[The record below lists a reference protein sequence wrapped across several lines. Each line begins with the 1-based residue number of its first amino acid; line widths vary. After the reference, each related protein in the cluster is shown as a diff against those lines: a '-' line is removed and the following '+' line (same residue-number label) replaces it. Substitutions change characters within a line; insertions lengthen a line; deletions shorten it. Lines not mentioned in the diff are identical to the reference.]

1 MKTIYSIMRLMV
13 DISIKIKLNFNLD
26 FFFFFFKEES
36 FNLDCNSWEYSN

>member
-26 FFFFFFKEES
+26 FFFFFFIEES